1 VAAHPDLRIDSNL
14 APFSPCVD
22 RFVTSGYREA
32 VSFER
37 QLELLAGVP
46 GIVGVALDYPTQF
59 GDGVALRELTAR
71 FGLRVGM
78 VEVDM
83 YSTPEWQH
91 GSLTA
96 ADEATRRRALA
107 RCKRGVEEAL
117 AAEAAD
123 LQLWLGQDGYDYP
136 FQSDYREAWARLRD
150 GIAEVAAHRPE
161 MRITV
166 EYKLKEPRNRCHL
179 ATAAAVLS
187 LILEIGAPNVGA
199 TLDVGHSLMALE
211 NPAEAAVLLG
221 SRGRLYHLHLNDNFR
236 DWDHD
241 MSPASVHL
249 WEQLE
254 LFYWLRR
261 LGFDGWYG
269 IDTYPYREDGRRA
282 LERTVRTVYW
292 LYEMAAALPADEMAR
307 LQRADDVA
315 GILDLLH
322 EHVLRRPGDRAPR

>member
-1 VAAHPDLRIDSNL
+1 MDEHRYLRIDSNL
-14 APFSPCVD
+14 APFSPCAD
-22 RFVTSGYREA
+22 RFVTGGYREP
-32 VSFER
+32 VPFER
-37 QLELLAGVP
+37 QLELLAAVP

-59 GDGVALRELTAR
+59 TDGLALRELAAQ

-83 YSTPEWQH
+83 YSTRDWQH

-96 ADEATRRRALA
+96 GDAATRQRALERCRRA
-107 RCKRGVEEAL
+107 VEEAL

-123 LQLWLGQDGYDYP
+123 VQLWLGQDGYDYP
-136 FQSDYREAWARLRD
+136 FQADYREAWARLRD

-187 LILEIGAPNVGA
+187 LILEIGAPNLGA

-211 NPAEAAVLLG
+211 SPAEAAVLLG
-221 SRGRLYHLHLNDNFR
+221 SRGRLFHLHLNDNFR

-254 LFYWLRR
+254 LFYWLRQ

-269 IDTYPYREDGRRA
+269 LDTYPYREDGRRA
-282 LERTVRTVYW
+282 LERTVRMVYW
-292 LYEMAAALPADEMAR
+292 LHETAAALPADEITR
-307 LQRADDVA
+307 LQQADDVA
-315 GILDLLH
+315 GLQDLLQQ
-322 EHVLRRPGDRAPR
+322 HVLQPPGPLS